1 MLGGTTASSMYHR
14 VLTGVRR
21 GHSRYWGLQDTTI
34 EFVGHAL
41 ALYRD
46 ESFMDAPASDLVEK
60 IQLYA
65 TSLMRFANMTSPY
78 IYPLYG
84 LGELPQANAPR
95 HRVDH
100 RTLSRCRVPID
111 CALGLGGYSTKTGQS
126 VESSCGPFGRR
137 RSRAWRPCTAACTC

>member
-1 MLGGTTASSMYHR
+1 MA
-14 VLTGVRR
+14 
-21 GHSRYWGLQDTTI
+21 DTTI

-46 ESFMDAPASDLVEK
+46 ESFMDGPASDLVEK

-84 LGELPQANAPR
+84 LGELPQACTILGSC
-95 HRVDH
+95 
-100 RTLSRCRVPID
+100 RTLSEPPRA
-111 CALGLGGYSTKTGQS
+111 CAVWCTGGDSTRRTLGTAAGSFCA
-126 VESSCGPFGRR
+126 VR
-137 RSRAWRPCTAACTC
+137 RSRDWRPFTAVFTC